1 MSNTRDQILAHLRD
15 YPGSSAAFAVYM
27 TEIPLPQ
34 VVDALDTLMA
44 EGAVTCE
51 TTPAE
56 IPGVPASITYRLA
69 ERIGTCE
76 ACGATD
82 HHLIEGL
89 CPACHART
97 PTIDARTPADRGE
110 RDNVAVGLR
119 ALSTLP
125 RGSFVV
131 VPRPRTAETP

>member
-76 ACGATD
+76 TCGLTD
-82 HHLIEGL
+82 HHLIDGI
-89 CPACHART
+89 CPSCRART
-97 PTIDARTPADRGE
+97 QTIYARARLPGLVT
-110 RDNVAVGLR
+110 GLR
-119 ALSTLP
+119 ALSALP
-125 RGSFVV
+125 AGSFVV
-131 VPRPRTAETP
+131 VPWPRKTGTT